1 MKALLESARGF
12 FARRRKLGAIAIAL
26 IVLELAAAGVVA
38 VAGPE
43 WIETLSA
50 RAQAEGGRPPAMG
63 LSGSLSTPS
72 IAIF

>member
-1 MKALLESARGF
+1 MKAAFERARGF

-26 IVLELAAAGVVA
+26 IVIELTAAGVVA

-43 WIETLSA
+43 WVNSLSA
-50 RAQAEGGRPPAMG
+50 RAQAGGGRPPALG

-72 IAIF
+72 LAVF